1 MGSHL
6 FSHCN
11 FLRIEH
17 ERIHCWV
24 VDSLCWSCAA
34 YVKSPYLRPFLDFS
48 GFVISFDFFVL
59 YHFSLWAS
67 PDQVQLTCRCGIVFR
82 LHKLSLYSRDASSP
96 VSLFSCFPFEV
107 FPFSYSSIKNQNE
120 KLLCCFLLLPLP
132 FLHNI
137 LMFSSFLFL
146 VVWIQVDFR

>member
-1 MGSHL
+1 MASNL

-11 FLRIEH
+11 FFRIEH
-17 ERIHCWV
+17 EIIHCWV
-24 VDSLCWSCAA
+24 VDSLCWLYAA
-34 YVKSPYLRPFLDFS
+34 YVKSPYLRLVLDFS

-59 YHFSLWAS
+59 YRFSLWAS
-67 PDQVQLTCRCGIVFR
+67 PHQLQLTCRCGIIFR

-107 FPFSYSSIKNQNE
+107 SPFSYSSIKNQN
-120 KLLCCFLLLPLP
+120 KMLLCFLLLPLP

-137 LMFSSFLFL
+137 LFSSSVFL